1 MVHNWQLYD
10 CLEEAAGYNYTV
22 LQKLKC
28 PEFSLPIGHHSKE
41 LIYPNLLNPPKNKLT
56 KMALGR
62 CCYCSPFER

>member
-1 MVHNWQLYD
+1 MVQNWQLYY

-41 LIYPNLLNPPKNKLT
+41 LIYPNLLNPPKKQTNKNGIGQML
-56 KMALGR
+56 LLF
-62 CCYCSPFER
+62 PL